1 MTAKAAFS
9 AHRIDRNQ
17 LKPLRNAVIVSE
29 MNFEE
34 RLSTGGI
41 VLVKDNGKSSGIRP
55 RWGRVYA
62 VGPEQHDVK
71 VGTWICVE
79 HGRWTRGIDIEDE
92 HGKQTLRRVDPKDI
106 MMESDEMPQDVT
118 FSDAIHVEAKPSW
131 MQHNWYGISQTNGL

>member
-1 MTAKAAFS
+1 MTKAAFS
-9 AHRIDRNQ
+9 AHRINRDQ
-17 LKPLRNAVIVSE
+17 LKPLRDAVIVSD

-62 VGPEQHDVK
+62 VGPEQKDIR

-79 HGRWTRGIDIEDE
+79 HGRWTRGIEIEDE
-92 HGKQTLRRVDPKDI
+92 NGKTTLRRVDPKDI
-106 MMESDEMPQDVT
+106 MMESDELPDDMT
-118 FSDAIHVEAKPSW
+118 FSEAIHVEAKPSW
-131 MQHNWYGISQTNGL
+131 MQHN

>member
-1 MTAKAAFS
+1 MTKAAYS
-9 AHRIDRNQ
+9 AHRIDRSQ
-17 LKPLRNAVIVSE
+17 LKPLRDAVIVSE
-29 MNFEE
+29 MNFDE

-106 MMESDEMPQDVT
+106 MMEADEMPQDVT
-118 FSDAIHVEAKPSW
+118 FSDAINIEAKPSW
-131 MQHNWYGISQTNGL
+131 MQHN